1 MLNVARRNASLE
13 ISGQLNDLE
22 PRIPRGDHPLG
33 PRPASPFAC
42 VSTPKGEVAKTGA
55 AAGGVIVEA
64 GGGAKIKR
72 QQTKKPAFGAG
83 FFR

>member
-1 MLNVARRNASLE
+1 MLKVAPRYAALE
-13 ISGQLNDLE
+13 LPEQWHDLE

-42 VSTPKGEVAKTGA
+42 VSTPKGEVAETGA

-64 GGGAKIKR
+64 GGGES
-72 QQTKKPAFGAG
+72 KKEASAEHLV
-83 FFR
+83 R